1 MDPTHYEKIADKL
14 MQFRGKLPKDSHLQS
29 RLARDAVDDVKNS
42 LDVLLDMI
50 DKLSHDDERGYI
62 R

>member
-14 MQFRGKLPKDSHLQS
+14 MQFRGKLPKNLHLVTQAGKNATGDIKEHIDD
-29 RLARDAVDDVKNS
+29 LLTIIEWYARHDA
-42 LDVLLDMI
+42 
-50 DKLSHDDERGYI
+50 HGWI